1 MGGAQVSGQ
10 EITGLKDSISQLNRV
25 FRTETLKSGKE
36 VQ

>member
-10 EITGLKDSISQLNRV
+10 EITGLKDSISQPNRV
-25 FRTETLKSGKE
+25 FRTETLETGKE